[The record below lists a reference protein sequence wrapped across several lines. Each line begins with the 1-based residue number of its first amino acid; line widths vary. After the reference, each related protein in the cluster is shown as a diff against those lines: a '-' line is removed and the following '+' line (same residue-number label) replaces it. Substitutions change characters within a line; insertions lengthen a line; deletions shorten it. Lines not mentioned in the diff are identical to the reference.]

1 MRFSRA
7 QNIADLRLVAR
18 RRLPRVVFDYIDG
31 AVEDERG
38 LAHNRAAFDRI
49 RIVPRY
55 LVDTGTRDLST
66 TLFGRRY
73 ALPFGVGPT
82 GLANLAWPNADS
94 AMARAAADAD
104 IPYVLSTAG
113 TTSIETIMDVAPD
126 HGWFQLYMPKEP
138 EARADLVRRA
148 HAAGAHALM
157 VTVDVPASSKRERDL
172 RNGFMLPLR
181 PSLSLALDGATHPG
195 WSMKLF
201 RHGMPNFENLKPY
214 STPGA
219 KVATLAGYISSQL
232 TGSVTWDMIDEIRKA
247 WKRPLLIKGIQ
258 SVEDAKLAVEHG
270 VDGIVISNHGGRQ
283 LDAAPAPIEVLPA
296 IHAEVGGKI
305 MIGLDSGVRR
315 GADIAKALALG
326 ADYVFIGRAT
336 FYGVGAAGPAGAAK
350 AIEFLR
356 DELDRCLAQI
366 GCPTVEGL
374 RDVDVRFDTAFADP
388 AAAARAQS
396 Q

>member
-7 QNIADLRLVAR
+7 QNIGDLRLVAR

-38 LAHNRAAFDRI
+38 MAHNRAAFERI

-55 LVDTGTRDLST
+55 LVDIGTRDLSA

-73 ALPFGVGPT
+73 ALPFGIGPT
-82 GLANLAWPNADS
+82 GLANLAWPDADS
-94 AMARAAADAD
+94 ALARTAANADV
-104 IPYVLSTAG
+104 PFVLSTAG
-113 TTSIETIMDVAPD
+113 TTAIETIGQVAPE
-126 HGWFQLYMPKEP
+126 HAWFQLYLPKE
-138 EARADLVRRA
+138 EGAREDLVRRA
-148 HAAGAHALM
+148 DAAGAHALM
-157 VTVDVPASSKRERDL
+157 VTVDVPISAKRERDI

-181 PSLSLALDGATHPG
+181 PSVGLALDGAIHPG
-195 WSMKLF
+195 WALQLL

-232 TGSVTWDMIDEIRKA
+232 TGSVTWAMIDHIREI
-247 WKRPLLIKGIQ
+247 WKKPLLIKGIQ
-258 SVEDAKLAVEHG
+258 SVADAHLAVEHG
-270 VDGIVISNHGGRQ
+270 VDGIVVSNHGGRQ

-296 IHAEVGGKI
+296 IRAAVGDKLVLT
-305 MIGLDSGVRR
+305 LDSGVRR
-315 GADIAKALALG
+315 GPDVAKALALG

-336 FYGVGAAGPAGAAK
+336 LYGVAAAGQAGAAK
-350 AIEFLR
+350 AIDFLR

-366 GCPTVEGL
+366 GCPTVAGL
-374 RDVDVRFDTAFADP
+374 REAEVRFDTAYADP
-388 AAAARAQS
+388 VAAASA
-396 Q
+396 